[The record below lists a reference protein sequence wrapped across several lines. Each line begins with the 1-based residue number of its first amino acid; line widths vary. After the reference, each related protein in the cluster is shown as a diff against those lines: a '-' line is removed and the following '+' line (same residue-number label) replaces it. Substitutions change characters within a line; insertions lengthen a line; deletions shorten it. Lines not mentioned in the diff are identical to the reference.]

1 MLCCGLLLLQA
12 ANNLILSN
20 LWNRKT
26 RTLLTILGIAMGVA
40 AVVSL
45 SALGEGMASGME
57 EVFTSSDADLMVAQK
72 DAMMV
77 LFSKVDESISADLER
92 IPGVVEV
99 TGTVVNIVQMD
110 TVPYFIVTGE
120 DTRGFGMAHYRIVA
134 GGPILQRKQILIGKL
149 AAESFDKEV
158 GEAFRLEGATYR
170 VAGIYETGTSFED
183 GGAVM
188 SLSDAQRLFD
198 QRYQV
203 SYFNLRVNDKT
214 RIDAIRN
221 EIEDRWPKLA
231 ATRSGEQTR
240 QTEMLGMYRSFGFY
254 MGIFAVLVGGLGMMN
269 STLMSVFER
278 TREIGVLRAIG
289 WRRRRVIVMILG
301 ESVIV
306 ALLGG
311 VVGIGVGYG
320 LTEAIKLSPAVSSM
334 LVGAYTIDIFVRA
347 LGLSIGLGI
356 LSGLYP
362 AWRASKLLPAEA
374 MRAATNL
381 PESTSSMELIS
392 RILSNSSLRNL
403 WRRPT
408 RTIVTLISIGLG
420 VGFTFALMGMTS
432 GMESMFTNYI
442 SSGDSDLIVEEKDA
456 ADASLSVIS
465 ERTANNIRAH
475 PEVKS
480 VSRIVW
486 GITTAPGMPF
496 FMVNGLDPRESKIND
511 YNVREGRTLQRS
523 GEVILGRLAANS
535 LKKDLGNKMRIAG
548 ARFTIVGIYEN
559 GVSFE
564 DTGAAISLRD
574 AQDLF
579 DKQDEVSF
587 LGVALHD
594 QKRAVDVANLLEQ
607 QFADVMVGT
616 TSTFTEKM
624 QDFKTMESMMN
635 AMSGLTMLVGGIVM
649 MNAMLMSVFER
660 TQEIGLL
667 RAVGW
672 KRKRVV
678 SMIVTEGLAL
688 SLFSGIAG
696 VGIGIGLNSLLSLI
710 PLYGSFFNPIYE
722 GPIFVQIGVLVLVLG
737 VVGSIYPAWKAAS
750 LKPIEALRYE

>member
-1 MLCCGLLLLQA
+1 MLCCALLSLQVA
-12 ANNLILSN
+12 DNLIISN

-26 RTLLTILGIAMGVA
+26 RTVLTILGIAMGVA

-57 EVFTSSDADLMVAQK
+57 EIFTSSDADLMVAQK

-77 LFSKVDESISADLER
+77 LFSKVDESIAADIER

-99 TGTVVNIVQMD
+99 TGTVINIVQMD

-120 DTRGFGMAHYRIVA
+120 DTRGFGMAHYRIIA

-149 AAESFDKEV
+149 AAESFDKDV
-158 GEAFRLEGATYR
+158 GEAFRLEGSTYR

-188 SLSDAQRLFD
+188 SLSDAQRFFD

-221 EIEDRWPKLA
+221 EIENRWPKLA

-301 ESVIV
+301 ESLIV

-311 VVGIGVGYG
+311 VVGVGVGYG

-334 LVGAYTIDIFVRA
+334 LSGAYTIDIFVRA

-381 PESTSSMELIS
+381 PVSTSSMELIS
-392 RILSNSSLRNL
+392 RILSNSALRNL

-408 RTIVTLISIGLG
+408 RTFVTLISIGLG

-432 GMESMFTNYI
+432 GMESMFTNYM
-442 SSGDSDLIVEEKDA
+442 SSGDSDLMVEEKDA

-465 ERTANNIRAH
+465 ERTANSIRAH
-475 PEVKS
+475 PEVRS

-486 GITTAPGMPF
+486 GITTAPGLPF

-535 LKKDLGNKMRIAG
+535 LKKDLDDKMRIAG

-574 AQDLF
+574 AQNLF
-579 DKQDEVSF
+579 DKKGEVSF

-594 QKRAVDVANLLEQ
+594 QKRAVDVANMLEQ

-678 SMIVTEGLAL
+678 GMIVIEGLAL
-688 SLFSGIAG
+688 SLFSGVAG
-696 VGIGIGLNSLLSLI
+696 VGIGIGLNSILGLI

-722 GPIFVQIGVLVLVLG
+722 GPTFLQIGVLVLVLG

>member
-1 MLCCGLLLLQA
+1 VA
-12 ANNLILSN
+12 DNLIISN

-26 RTLLTILGIAMGVA
+26 RTVLTILGIAMGVA

-57 EVFTSSDADLMVAQK
+57 EIFTSSDADLMVAQK

-77 LFSKVDESISADLER
+77 LFSKVDESIAADIER

-99 TGTVVNIVQMD
+99 TGTVINIVQMD

-120 DTRGFGMAHYRIVA
+120 DTRGFGMAHYRIIA

-149 AAESFDKEV
+149 AAESFDKDV
-158 GEAFRLEGATYR
+158 GEAFRLEGSTYR
-170 VAGIYETGTSFED
+170 VVGIYETGTSFED

-301 ESVIV
+301 ESLIV

-311 VVGIGVGYG
+311 VVGVGVGYG

-334 LVGAYTIDIFVRA
+334 LSGAYTIDIFVRA

-381 PESTSSMELIS
+381 PVSTSSMELIS
-392 RILSNSSLRNL
+392 RILSNSALRNL

-408 RTIVTLISIGLG
+408 RTFVTLISIGLG

-432 GMESMFTNYI
+432 GMESMFTNYM
-442 SSGDSDLIVEEKDA
+442 SSGDSDLMVEEKDA

-465 ERTANNIRAH
+465 ERTANSIRAH
-475 PEVKS
+475 PEVRS

-486 GITTAPGMPF
+486 GITTAPGLPF

-535 LKKDLGNKMRIAG
+535 LKKDLDDKMRIAG

-574 AQDLF
+574 AQNLF
-579 DKQDEVSF
+579 DKKGEVSF

-594 QKRAVDVANLLEQ
+594 QKRAVDVANMLEQ

-678 SMIVTEGLAL
+678 GMIVIEGLAL
-688 SLFSGIAG
+688 SLFSGVAG
-696 VGIGIGLNSLLSLI
+696 VGIGIGLNSILGLI

-722 GPIFVQIGVLVLVLG
+722 GPTFLQIGVLVLVLG

>member
-1 MLCCGLLLLQA
+1 MLCCALLLLQVA
-12 ANNLILSN
+12 DNLIISN

-26 RTLLTILGIAMGVA
+26 RTVLTILGIAMGVA

-57 EVFTSSDADLMVAQK
+57 EIFTSSDADLMVAQK

-77 LFSKVDESISADLER
+77 LFSKVDESIAADIER

-99 TGTVVNIVQMD
+99 TGTVINIVQMD

-120 DTRGFGMAHYRIVA
+120 DTRGFGMAHYRIIA

-149 AAESFDKEV
+149 AAESFDKDV
-158 GEAFRLEGATYR
+158 GEAFRLEGSTYR

-301 ESVIV
+301 ESLIV

-311 VVGIGVGYG
+311 VVGVGVGYG

-334 LVGAYTIDIFVRA
+334 LSGAYTIDIFVRA

-381 PESTSSMELIS
+381 PVSTSSMELIS
-392 RILSNSSLRNL
+392 RILSNSALRNL

-408 RTIVTLISIGLG
+408 RTFVTLISIGLG

-432 GMESMFTNYI
+432 GMESMFTNYM
-442 SSGDSDLIVEEKDA
+442 SSGDSDLMVEEKDA

-465 ERTANNIRAH
+465 ERTANSIRAH
-475 PEVKS
+475 PEVRS

-486 GITTAPGMPF
+486 GITTAPGLPF

-535 LKKDLGNKMRIAG
+535 LKKDLDDKMRIAG

-574 AQDLF
+574 AQNLF
-579 DKQDEVSF
+579 DKKGEVSF

-594 QKRAVDVANLLEQ
+594 QKRAVDVANMLEQ

-678 SMIVTEGLAL
+678 GMIVIEGLAL
-688 SLFSGIAG
+688 SLFSGVAG
-696 VGIGIGLNSLLSLI
+696 VGIGIGLNSILGLI

-722 GPIFVQIGVLVLVLG
+722 GPTFLQIGVLVLVLG

>member
-1 MLCCGLLLLQA
+1 MLLSLRVA
-12 ANNLILSN
+12 DNLILSN

-26 RTLLTILGIAMGVA
+26 RTCLTILGIAMGVA

-45 SALGEGMASGME
+45 SALGEGMSRGME
-57 EVFTSSDADLMVAQK
+57 EVFTSSDADLMVAQT

-77 LFSKVDESISADLER
+77 LFSKVDESIAADIER
-92 IPGVVEV
+92 IPGVDEV
-99 TGTVVNIVQMD
+99 AGTVVNIVQMD

-120 DTRGFGMAHYRIVA
+120 DTSGFGMAHYRIIA

-149 AAESFDKEV
+149 AAESFDKDV

-188 SLSDAQRLFD
+188 SLSDAQRFFD

-214 RIDAIRN
+214 RIDAIKN
-221 EIEDRWPKLA
+221 EIENRWPKLA

-306 ALLGG
+306 AFLGG
-311 VVGIGVGYG
+311 VVGVSVGYG
-320 LTEAIKLSPAVSSM
+320 LTESIKLSPAVSSM
-334 LVGAYTIDIFVRA
+334 LSGEYTIDIFVRA
-347 LGLSIGLGI
+347 LGLSISLGI

-374 MRAATNL
+374 MRAGTNL
-381 PESTSSMELIS
+381 PVSTSSMEFIS
-392 RILSNSSLRNL
+392 RLLSNSSLRNL

-408 RTIVTLISIGLG
+408 RTLVTLTSIGLG
-420 VGFTFALMGMTS
+420 VGFTFALMGMAS
-432 GMESMFTNYI
+432 GMESMFTNYM
-442 SSGDSDLIVEEKDA
+442 SAGDSDLIVEEKDA

-465 ERTANNIRAH
+465 ERTANSIRAH

-486 GITTAPGMPF
+486 GITTAPGLPF

-535 LKKDLGNKMRIAG
+535 LKKELDDKMRIAG

-574 AQDLF
+574 AQNLF
-579 DKQDEVSF
+579 DKKDEVSF
-587 LGVALHD
+587 LGVAIHD
-594 QKRAVDVANLLEQ
+594 QKRAVGVANLLEQ

-678 SMIVTEGLAL
+678 SMIVIEGLAL

-696 VGIGIGLNSLLSLI
+696 VGIGIGLNSLLGLI

-737 VVGSIYPAWKAAS
+737 LVGSMYPAWKGAN

>member
-1 MLCCGLLLLQA
+1 MLCCALLSLQVA
-12 ANNLILSN
+12 DNLIISN

-26 RTLLTILGIAMGVA
+26 RTVLTILGIAMGVA

-57 EVFTSSDADLMVAQK
+57 EIFTSSDADLMVAQK

-77 LFSKVDESISADLER
+77 LFSKVDESIAADIER

-99 TGTVVNIVQMD
+99 TGTVINIVQMD

-120 DTRGFGMAHYRIVA
+120 DTRGFGMAHYRIIA

-149 AAESFDKEV
+149 AAESFDKDV
-158 GEAFRLEGATYR
+158 GEAFRLEGSTYR

-301 ESVIV
+301 ESLIV

-311 VVGIGVGYG
+311 VVGVGVGYG

-334 LVGAYTIDIFVRA
+334 LSGAYTIDIFVRA

-381 PESTSSMELIS
+381 PVSTSSMELIS
-392 RILSNSSLRNL
+392 RILSNSALRNL

-408 RTIVTLISIGLG
+408 RTFVTLISIGLG

-432 GMESMFTNYI
+432 GMESMFTNYM
-442 SSGDSDLIVEEKDA
+442 SSGDSDLMVEEKDA

-465 ERTANNIRAH
+465 ERTANSIRAH
-475 PEVKS
+475 PEVRS

-486 GITTAPGMPF
+486 GITTAPGLPF

-535 LKKDLGNKMRIAG
+535 LKKDLDDKMRIAG

-574 AQDLF
+574 AQNLF
-579 DKQDEVSF
+579 DKKGEVSF

-594 QKRAVDVANLLEQ
+594 QKRAVDVANMLEQ

-678 SMIVTEGLAL
+678 GMIVIEGLAL
-688 SLFSGIAG
+688 SLFSGVAG
-696 VGIGIGLNSLLSLI
+696 VGIGIGLNSILGLI

-722 GPIFVQIGVLVLVLG
+722 GPTFLQIGVLVLVLG

>member
-1 MLCCGLLLLQA
+1 VLCCALLSLQVA
-12 ANNLILSN
+12 DNLIISN

-26 RTLLTILGIAMGVA
+26 RTVLTILGIAMGVA

-57 EVFTSSDADLMVAQK
+57 EIFTSSDADLMVAQK

-77 LFSKVDESISADLER
+77 LFSKVDESIAADIER

-99 TGTVVNIVQMD
+99 TGTVINIVQMD

-120 DTRGFGMAHYRIVA
+120 DTRGFGMAHYRIIA

-149 AAESFDKEV
+149 AAESFDKDV
-158 GEAFRLEGATYR
+158 GEAFRLEGSTYR

-221 EIEDRWPKLA
+221 EIENRWPKLA

-301 ESVIV
+301 ESLIV

-311 VVGIGVGYG
+311 VVGVGVGYG

-334 LVGAYTIDIFVRA
+334 LSGAYTIDIFVRA

-381 PESTSSMELIS
+381 PVSTSSMELIS
-392 RILSNSSLRNL
+392 RILSNSALRNL

-408 RTIVTLISIGLG
+408 RTFVTLISIGLG

-432 GMESMFTNYI
+432 GMESMFTNYM
-442 SSGDSDLIVEEKDA
+442 SSGDSDLMVEEKDA

-465 ERTANNIRAH
+465 ERTANSIRAH
-475 PEVKS
+475 PEVRS

-486 GITTAPGMPF
+486 GITTAPGLPF

-535 LKKDLGNKMRIAG
+535 LKKDLDDKMRIAG

-574 AQDLF
+574 AQNLF
-579 DKQDEVSF
+579 DKKGEVSF

-594 QKRAVDVANLLEQ
+594 QKRAVDVANMLEQ

-678 SMIVTEGLAL
+678 GMIVIEGLAL
-688 SLFSGIAG
+688 SLFSGVAG
-696 VGIGIGLNSLLSLI
+696 VGIGIGLNSILGLI

-722 GPIFVQIGVLVLVLG
+722 GPTFLQIGVLVLVLG

>member
-1 MLCCGLLLLQA
+1 
-12 ANNLILSN
+12 
-20 LWNRKT
+20 
-26 RTLLTILGIAMGVA
+26 MGVA

-306 ALLGG
+306 SLLGG
-311 VVGIGVGYG
+311 VVGVGVGYG

-432 GMESMFTNYI
+432 GMESMFTNYM

>member
-1 MLCCGLLLLQA
+1 MLCCALLLLQVA
-12 ANNLILSN
+12 DNLIISN

-26 RTLLTILGIAMGVA
+26 RTVLTILGIAMGVA

-57 EVFTSSDADLMVAQK
+57 EIFTSSDADLMVAQK

-77 LFSKVDESISADLER
+77 LFSKVDESIAADIER

-99 TGTVVNIVQMD
+99 TGTVINIVQMD

-120 DTRGFGMAHYRIVA
+120 DTRGFGMAHYRIIA

-149 AAESFDKEV
+149 AAESFDKDV
-158 GEAFRLEGATYR
+158 GEAFRLEGSTYR
-170 VAGIYETGTSFED
+170 VVGIYETGTSFED

-301 ESVIV
+301 ESLIV

-311 VVGIGVGYG
+311 VVGVGVGYG

-334 LVGAYTIDIFVRA
+334 LSGAYTIDIFVRA

-381 PESTSSMELIS
+381 PVSTSSMELIS
-392 RILSNSSLRNL
+392 RILSNSALRNL

-408 RTIVTLISIGLG
+408 RTFVTLISIGLG

-432 GMESMFTNYI
+432 GMESMFTNYM
-442 SSGDSDLIVEEKDA
+442 SSGDSDLMVEEKDA

-465 ERTANNIRAH
+465 ERTANSIRAH
-475 PEVKS
+475 PEVRS

-486 GITTAPGMPF
+486 GITTAPGLPF

-535 LKKDLGNKMRIAG
+535 LKKDLDDKMRIAG

-574 AQDLF
+574 AQNLF
-579 DKQDEVSF
+579 DKKGEVSF

-594 QKRAVDVANLLEQ
+594 QKRAVDVANMLEQ

-678 SMIVTEGLAL
+678 GMIVIEGLAL
-688 SLFSGIAG
+688 SLFSGVAG
-696 VGIGIGLNSLLSLI
+696 VGIGIGLNSILGLI

-722 GPIFVQIGVLVLVLG
+722 GPTFLQIGVLVLVLG

>member
-1 MLCCGLLLLQA
+1 MLCCALLLLQVA
-12 ANNLILSN
+12 DNLIISN

-26 RTLLTILGIAMGVA
+26 RTVLTILGIAMGVA

-57 EVFTSSDADLMVAQK
+57 EIFTSSDADLMVAQK

-77 LFSKVDESISADLER
+77 LFSKVDESIAADIER

-99 TGTVVNIVQMD
+99 TGTVINIVQMD

-120 DTRGFGMAHYRIVA
+120 DTRGFGMAHYRIIA

-149 AAESFDKEV
+149 AAESFDKDV
-158 GEAFRLEGATYR
+158 GEAFRLEGSTYR

-221 EIEDRWPKLA
+221 EIENRWPKLA

-301 ESVIV
+301 ESLIV

-311 VVGIGVGYG
+311 VVGVGVGYG

-334 LVGAYTIDIFVRA
+334 LSGAYTIDIFVRA

-381 PESTSSMELIS
+381 PVSTSSMELIS
-392 RILSNSSLRNL
+392 RILSNSALRNL

-408 RTIVTLISIGLG
+408 RTFVTLISIGLG

-432 GMESMFTNYI
+432 GMESMFTNYM
-442 SSGDSDLIVEEKDA
+442 SSGDSDLMVEEKDA

-465 ERTANNIRAH
+465 ERTANSIRAH
-475 PEVKS
+475 PEVRS

-486 GITTAPGMPF
+486 GITTAPGLPF

-535 LKKDLGNKMRIAG
+535 LKKDLDDKMRIAG

-574 AQDLF
+574 AQNLF
-579 DKQDEVSF
+579 DKKGEVSF

-594 QKRAVDVANLLEQ
+594 QKRAVDVANMLEQ

-678 SMIVTEGLAL
+678 GMIVIEGLAL
-688 SLFSGIAG
+688 SLFSGVAG
-696 VGIGIGLNSLLSLI
+696 VGIGIGLNSILGLI

-722 GPIFVQIGVLVLVLG
+722 GPTFLQIGVLVLVLG

>member
-1 MLCCGLLLLQA
+1 VLCCALLSLQVA
-12 ANNLILSN
+12 DNLIISN

-26 RTLLTILGIAMGVA
+26 RTVLTILGIAMGVA

-57 EVFTSSDADLMVAQK
+57 EIFTSSDADLMVAQK

-77 LFSKVDESISADLER
+77 LFSKVDESIAADIER

-99 TGTVVNIVQMD
+99 TGTVINIVQMD

-120 DTRGFGMAHYRIVA
+120 DTRGFGMAHYRIIA

-149 AAESFDKEV
+149 AAESFDKDV
-158 GEAFRLEGATYR
+158 GEAFRLEGSTYR

-221 EIEDRWPKLA
+221 EIENRWPKLA

-301 ESVIV
+301 ESLIV

-311 VVGIGVGYG
+311 VVGVGVGYG

-334 LVGAYTIDIFVRA
+334 LSGAYTIDIFVRA

-381 PESTSSMELIS
+381 PVSTSSMELIS
-392 RILSNSSLRNL
+392 RILSNSALRNL

-408 RTIVTLISIGLG
+408 RTFVTLISIGLG

-432 GMESMFTNYI
+432 GMESMFTNYM
-442 SSGDSDLIVEEKDA
+442 SSGDSDLMVEEKDA

-465 ERTANNIRAH
+465 ERTANSIRAH
-475 PEVKS
+475 PEVRS

-486 GITTAPGMPF
+486 
-496 FMVNGLDPRESKIND
+496 E
-511 YNVREGRTLQRS
+511 
-523 GEVILGRLAANS
+523 
-535 LKKDLGNKMRIAG
+535 
-548 ARFTIVGIYEN
+548 
-559 GVSFE
+559 
-564 DTGAAISLRD
+564 
-574 AQDLF
+574 
-579 DKQDEVSF
+579 
-587 LGVALHD
+587 
-594 QKRAVDVANLLEQ
+594 
-607 QFADVMVGT
+607 
-616 TSTFTEKM
+616 
-624 QDFKTMESMMN
+624 
-635 AMSGLTMLVGGIVM
+635 
-649 MNAMLMSVFER
+649 
-660 TQEIGLL
+660 
-667 RAVGW
+667 
-672 KRKRVV
+672 
-678 SMIVTEGLAL
+678 
-688 SLFSGIAG
+688 
-696 VGIGIGLNSLLSLI
+696 
-710 PLYGSFFNPIYE
+710 
-722 GPIFVQIGVLVLVLG
+722 
-737 VVGSIYPAWKAAS
+737 
-750 LKPIEALRYE
+750 

>member
-1 MLCCGLLLLQA
+1 VLCCALLLLQVA
-12 ANNLILSN
+12 DNLIISN

-26 RTLLTILGIAMGVA
+26 RTVLTILGIAMGVA

-57 EVFTSSDADLMVAQK
+57 EIFTSSDADLMVAQK

-77 LFSKVDESISADLER
+77 LFSKVDESIAADIER

-99 TGTVVNIVQMD
+99 TGTVINIVQMD

-120 DTRGFGMAHYRIVA
+120 DTRGFGMAHYRIIA

-149 AAESFDKEV
+149 AAESFDKDV
-158 GEAFRLEGATYR
+158 GEAFRLEGSTYR
-170 VAGIYETGTSFED
+170 VVGIYETGTSFED

-301 ESVIV
+301 ESLIV

-311 VVGIGVGYG
+311 VVGVGVGYG

-334 LVGAYTIDIFVRA
+334 LSGAYTIDIFVRA

-381 PESTSSMELIS
+381 PVSTSSMELIS
-392 RILSNSSLRNL
+392 RILSNSALRNL

-408 RTIVTLISIGLG
+408 RTFVTLISIGLG

-432 GMESMFTNYI
+432 GMESMFTNYM
-442 SSGDSDLIVEEKDA
+442 SSGDSDLMVEEKDA

-465 ERTANNIRAH
+465 ERTANSIRAH
-475 PEVKS
+475 PEVRS

-486 GITTAPGMPF
+486 GITTAPGLPF

-535 LKKDLGNKMRIAG
+535 LKKDLDDKMRIAG

-574 AQDLF
+574 AQNLF
-579 DKQDEVSF
+579 DKKGEVSF

-594 QKRAVDVANLLEQ
+594 QKRAVDVANMLEQ

-678 SMIVTEGLAL
+678 GMIVIEGLAL
-688 SLFSGIAG
+688 SLFSGVAG
-696 VGIGIGLNSLLSLI
+696 VGIGIGLNSILGLI

-722 GPIFVQIGVLVLVLG
+722 GPTFLQIGVLVLVLG

>member
-1 MLCCGLLLLQA
+1 M
-12 ANNLILSN
+12 
-20 LWNRKT
+20 
-26 RTLLTILGIAMGVA
+26 TILGIAMGVA

-120 DTRGFGMAHYRIVA
+120 DTRGFGMVHYRIVA

-170 VAGIYETGTSFED
+170 VSGIYETGTSFED

-311 VVGIGVGYG
+311 VVGVGVGYG

-334 LVGAYTIDIFVRA
+334 LTGAYTIDIFVRA

-381 PESTSSMELIS
+381 PVSTSSMELIS

-408 RTIVTLISIGLG
+408 RTFVTLISIGLG
-420 VGFTFALMGMTS
+420 VGFTFALMGMTN
-432 GMESMFTNYI
+432 GMESMFTNYM

-480 VSRIVW
+480 ISRIVW

-511 YNVREGRTLQRS
+511 YNVRDGRTLQRS

-535 LKKDLGNKMRIAG
+535 LKKNLGNKMRIAG

-579 DKQDEVSF
+579 DKQGEVSF
-587 LGVALHD
+587 LGIALHD
-594 QKRAVDVANLLEQ
+594 QKRAIDVANLLEQ

-678 SMIVTEGLAL
+678 SMIVIEGLAL
-688 SLFSGIAG
+688 SLFSGITG
-696 VGIGIGLNSLLSLI
+696 IGIGIGLNSLLGLI
-710 PLYGSFFNPIYE
+710 PLYGSFFNPIYDA
-722 GPIFVQIGVLVLVLG
+722 PIFVQIGVLVLVLG
-737 VVGSIYPAWKAAS
+737 VVGSIYPAWKSAS

>member
-1 MLCCGLLLLQA
+1 
-12 ANNLILSN
+12 
-20 LWNRKT
+20 
-26 RTLLTILGIAMGVA
+26 MGVA

-120 DTRGFGMAHYRIVA
+120 DTRGFSMAHYRIIA
-134 GGPILQRKQILIGKL
+134 GSPILQRKQILIGKL
-149 AAESFDKEV
+149 AAESFDKDI

-170 VAGIYETGTSFED
+170 VVGIYETGTSFED

-214 RIDAIRN
+214 RIDLIRN

-306 ALLGG
+306 AILGG
-311 VVGIGVGYG
+311 VVGVGVGYG
-320 LTEAIKLSPAVSSM
+320 LTEAIKLSPAVNSM
-334 LVGAYTIDIFVRA
+334 LEGTYTIDIFVRA

-381 PESTSSMELIS
+381 PASSSGMELLS

-408 RTIVTLISIGLG
+408 RTLVTLISIGLG
-420 VGFTFALMGMTS
+420 VGFTFALMGMS
-432 GMESMFTNYI
+432 KGMESMFTNYM

-559 GVSFE
+559 GVGFE

-579 DKQDEVSF
+579 DKQGEVSF

-594 QKRAVDVANLLEQ
+594 RERGVDVANLLEQ
-607 QFADVMVGT
+607 QFTDVMVGT
-616 TSTFTEKM
+616 TTTFTEKM
-624 QDFKTMESMMN
+624 QDFKTMESLMN

-678 SMIVTEGLAL
+678 GMIVIEGLAL
-688 SLFSGIAG
+688 SLLSGIAG
-696 VGIGIGLNSLLSLI
+696 VGIGIGLNSLLGLI
-710 PLYGSFFNPIYE
+710 PLYGSFLNPIYE
-722 GPIFVQIGVLVLVLG
+722 GPIFLQIGVLVLVLG

>member
-1 MLCCGLLLLQA
+1 
-12 ANNLILSN
+12 
-20 LWNRKT
+20 
-26 RTLLTILGIAMGVA
+26 MGVA

-203 SYFNLRVNDKT
+203 GYFNLRVNDKT

-311 VVGIGVGYG
+311 VVGVGVGYG

-334 LVGAYTIDIFVRA
+334 LAGAYTIDIFVRA

-381 PESTSSMELIS
+381 PVSTSSMELIS

-408 RTIVTLISIGLG
+408 RTFVTLISIGLG

-432 GMESMFTNYI
+432 GMESMFTNYM

-579 DKQDEVSF
+579 DKQGEVSF

-678 SMIVTEGLAL
+678 SMIVIEGLAL

-696 VGIGIGLNSLLSLI
+696 VGIGIGLNSLLGLI

>member
-1 MLCCGLLLLQA
+1 
-12 ANNLILSN
+12 
-20 LWNRKT
+20 
-26 RTLLTILGIAMGVA
+26 MGVA

-432 GMESMFTNYI
+432 GMESMFTNYM

>member
-1 MLCCGLLLLQA
+1 MLCCALLSLQVA
-12 ANNLILSN
+12 DNLIISN

-26 RTLLTILGIAMGVA
+26 RTVLTILGIAMGVA

-57 EVFTSSDADLMVAQK
+57 EIFTSSDADLMVAQK

-77 LFSKVDESISADLER
+77 LFSKVDESIAADIER

-99 TGTVVNIVQMD
+99 TGTVINIVQMD

-120 DTRGFGMAHYRIVA
+120 DTRGFGMAHYRIIA

-149 AAESFDKEV
+149 AAESFDKDV
-158 GEAFRLEGATYR
+158 GEAFRLEGSTYR
-170 VAGIYETGTSFED
+170 VVGIYETGTSFED

-301 ESVIV
+301 ESLIV

-311 VVGIGVGYG
+311 VVGVGVGYG

-334 LVGAYTIDIFVRA
+334 LSGAYTIDIFVRA

-381 PESTSSMELIS
+381 PVSTSSMELIS
-392 RILSNSSLRNL
+392 RILSNSALRNL

-408 RTIVTLISIGLG
+408 RTFVTLISIGLG

-432 GMESMFTNYI
+432 GMESMFTNYM
-442 SSGDSDLIVEEKDA
+442 SSGDSDLMVEEKDA

-465 ERTANNIRAH
+465 ERTANSIRAH
-475 PEVKS
+475 PEVRS

-486 GITTAPGMPF
+486 GITTAPGLPF

-535 LKKDLGNKMRIAG
+535 LKKDLDDKMRIAG

-574 AQDLF
+574 AQNLF
-579 DKQDEVSF
+579 DKKGEVSF

-594 QKRAVDVANLLEQ
+594 QKRAVDVANMLEQ

-678 SMIVTEGLAL
+678 GMIVIEGLAL
-688 SLFSGIAG
+688 SLFSGVAG
-696 VGIGIGLNSLLSLI
+696 VGIGIGLNSILGLI

-722 GPIFVQIGVLVLVLG
+722 GPTFLQIGVLVLVLG

>member
-1 MLCCGLLLLQA
+1 M
-12 ANNLILSN
+12 IISN

-26 RTLLTILGIAMGVA
+26 RTVLTILGIAMGVA

-57 EVFTSSDADLMVAQK
+57 EIFTSSDADLMVAQK

-77 LFSKVDESISADLER
+77 LFSKVDESIAADIER

-99 TGTVVNIVQMD
+99 TGTVINIVQMD

-120 DTRGFGMAHYRIVA
+120 DTRGFGMAHYRIIA

-149 AAESFDKEV
+149 AAESFDKDV
-158 GEAFRLEGATYR
+158 GEAFRLEGSTYR
-170 VAGIYETGTSFED
+170 VVGIYETGTSFED

-221 EIEDRWPKLA
+221 EIENRWPKLA

-301 ESVIV
+301 ESLIV

-311 VVGIGVGYG
+311 VVGVGVGYG

-334 LVGAYTIDIFVRA
+334 LSGAYTIDIFVRA

-381 PESTSSMELIS
+381 PVSTSSMELIS
-392 RILSNSSLRNL
+392 RILSNSALRNL

-408 RTIVTLISIGLG
+408 RTFVTLISIGLG

-432 GMESMFTNYI
+432 GMESMFTNYM
-442 SSGDSDLIVEEKDA
+442 SSGDSDLMVEEKDA

-465 ERTANNIRAH
+465 ERTANSIRAH
-475 PEVKS
+475 PEVRS

-486 GITTAPGMPF
+486 GITTAPGLPF

-535 LKKDLGNKMRIAG
+535 LKKDLDDKMRIAG

-574 AQDLF
+574 AQNLF
-579 DKQDEVSF
+579 DKKGEVSF

-594 QKRAVDVANLLEQ
+594 QKRAVDVANMLEQ

-678 SMIVTEGLAL
+678 GMIVIEGLAL
-688 SLFSGIAG
+688 SLFSGVAG
-696 VGIGIGLNSLLSLI
+696 VGIGIGLNSILGLI

-722 GPIFVQIGVLVLVLG
+722 GPTFLQIGVLVLVLG

>member
-1 MLCCGLLLLQA
+1 MLCCALLSLQVA
-12 ANNLILSN
+12 DNLIISN

-26 RTLLTILGIAMGVA
+26 RTVLTILGIAMGVA

-57 EVFTSSDADLMVAQK
+57 EIFTSSDADLMVAQK

-77 LFSKVDESISADLER
+77 LFSKVDESIAADIER

-99 TGTVVNIVQMD
+99 TGTVINIVQMD

-120 DTRGFGMAHYRIVA
+120 DTRGFGMAHYRIIA

-149 AAESFDKEV
+149 AAESFDKDV
-158 GEAFRLEGATYR
+158 GEAFRLEGSTYR
-170 VAGIYETGTSFED
+170 VVGIYETGTSFED

-221 EIEDRWPKLA
+221 EIENRWPKLA

-301 ESVIV
+301 ESLIV

-311 VVGIGVGYG
+311 VVGVGVGYG

-334 LVGAYTIDIFVRA
+334 LSGAYTIDIFVRA

-381 PESTSSMELIS
+381 PVSTSSMELIS
-392 RILSNSSLRNL
+392 RILSNSALRNL

-408 RTIVTLISIGLG
+408 RTFVTLISIGLG

-432 GMESMFTNYI
+432 GMESMFTNYM
-442 SSGDSDLIVEEKDA
+442 SSGDSDLMVEEKDA

-465 ERTANNIRAH
+465 ERTANSIRAH
-475 PEVKS
+475 PEVRS

-486 GITTAPGMPF
+486 GITTAPGLPF

-535 LKKDLGNKMRIAG
+535 LKKDLDDKMRIAG

-574 AQDLF
+574 AQNLF
-579 DKQDEVSF
+579 DKKGEVSF

-594 QKRAVDVANLLEQ
+594 QKRAVDVANMLEQ

-678 SMIVTEGLAL
+678 GMIVIEGLAL
-688 SLFSGIAG
+688 SLFSGVAG
-696 VGIGIGLNSLLSLI
+696 VGIGIGLNSILGLI

-722 GPIFVQIGVLVLVLG
+722 GPTFLQIGVLVLVLG

>member
-1 MLCCGLLLLQA
+1 
-12 ANNLILSN
+12 
-20 LWNRKT
+20 
-26 RTLLTILGIAMGVA
+26 MGVA

-45 SALGEGMASGME
+45 SALGEGMATGME

-77 LFSKVDESISADLER
+77 LFSKVDESVSADLER

-311 VVGIGVGYG
+311 VVGVGVGYG

-334 LVGAYTIDIFVRA
+334 LTGAYTIDIFVRA

-381 PESTSSMELIS
+381 PVSTSSMELIS

-408 RTIVTLISIGLG
+408 RTFVTLISIGLG
-420 VGFTFALMGMTS
+420 VGFTFALMGMTN
-432 GMESMFTNYI
+432 GMESMFTNYM

-465 ERTANNIRAH
+465 ERTANNISAH

-511 YNVREGRTLQRS
+511 YNIREGRTLQRS

-535 LKKDLGNKMRIAG
+535 LKKNLGNKMRISG

-594 QKRAVDVANLLEQ
+594 QKRAIDVANLLEQ

-678 SMIVTEGLAL
+678 SMIVIEGLAL
-688 SLFSGIAG
+688 SLFSGITG
-696 VGIGIGLNSLLSLI
+696 VGIGIGLNSLLGLI
-710 PLYGSFFNPIYE
+710 PLYGSFFNPIYDA
-722 GPIFVQIGVLVLVLG
+722 PIFVQIGVLVLVLG

>member
-1 MLCCGLLLLQA
+1 VA
-12 ANNLILSN
+12 DNLIISN

-26 RTLLTILGIAMGVA
+26 RTVLTILGIAMGVA

-57 EVFTSSDADLMVAQK
+57 EIFTSSDADLMVAQK

-77 LFSKVDESISADLER
+77 LFSKVDESIAADIER

-99 TGTVVNIVQMD
+99 TGTVINIVQMD

-120 DTRGFGMAHYRIVA
+120 DTRGFGMAHYRIIA

-149 AAESFDKEV
+149 AAESFDKDV
-158 GEAFRLEGATYR
+158 GEAFRLEGSTYR

-221 EIEDRWPKLA
+221 EIENRWPKLA

-301 ESVIV
+301 ESLIV

-311 VVGIGVGYG
+311 VVGVGVGYG

-334 LVGAYTIDIFVRA
+334 LSGAYTIDIFVRA

-381 PESTSSMELIS
+381 PVSTSSMELIS
-392 RILSNSSLRNL
+392 RILSNSALRNL

-408 RTIVTLISIGLG
+408 RTFVTLISIGLG

-432 GMESMFTNYI
+432 GMESMFTNYM
-442 SSGDSDLIVEEKDA
+442 SSGDSDLMVEEKDA

-465 ERTANNIRAH
+465 ERTANSIRAH
-475 PEVKS
+475 PEVRS

-486 GITTAPGMPF
+486 GITTAPGLPF

-535 LKKDLGNKMRIAG
+535 LKKDLDDKMRIAG

-574 AQDLF
+574 AQNLF
-579 DKQDEVSF
+579 DKKGEVSF

-594 QKRAVDVANLLEQ
+594 QKRAVDVANMLEQ

-678 SMIVTEGLAL
+678 GMIVIEGLAL
-688 SLFSGIAG
+688 SLFSGVAG
-696 VGIGIGLNSLLSLI
+696 VGIGIGLNSILGLI

-722 GPIFVQIGVLVLVLG
+722 GPTFLQIGVLVLVLG

>member
-1 MLCCGLLLLQA
+1 MA
-12 ANNLILSN
+12 DNLIISN

-26 RTLLTILGIAMGVA
+26 RTVLTILGIAMGVA

-57 EVFTSSDADLMVAQK
+57 EIFTSSDADLMVAQK

-77 LFSKVDESISADLER
+77 LFSKVDESIAADIER

-99 TGTVVNIVQMD
+99 TGTVINIVQMD

-120 DTRGFGMAHYRIVA
+120 DTRGFGMAHYRIIA

-149 AAESFDKEV
+149 AAESFDKDV
-158 GEAFRLEGATYR
+158 GEAFRLEGSTYR

-221 EIEDRWPKLA
+221 EIENRWPKLA

-301 ESVIV
+301 ESLIV

-311 VVGIGVGYG
+311 VVGVGVGYG

-334 LVGAYTIDIFVRA
+334 LSGAYTIDIFVRA

-381 PESTSSMELIS
+381 PVSTSSMELIS
-392 RILSNSSLRNL
+392 RILSNSALRNL

-408 RTIVTLISIGLG
+408 RTFVTLISIGLG

-432 GMESMFTNYI
+432 GMESMFTNYM
-442 SSGDSDLIVEEKDA
+442 SSGDSDLMVEEKDA

-465 ERTANNIRAH
+465 ERTANSIRAH
-475 PEVKS
+475 PEVRS

-486 GITTAPGMPF
+486 GITTAPGLPF

-535 LKKDLGNKMRIAG
+535 LKKDLDDKMRIAG

-574 AQDLF
+574 AQNLF
-579 DKQDEVSF
+579 DKKGEVSF

-594 QKRAVDVANLLEQ
+594 QKRAVDVANMLEQ

-678 SMIVTEGLAL
+678 GMIVIEGLAL
-688 SLFSGIAG
+688 SLFSGVAG
-696 VGIGIGLNSLLSLI
+696 VGIGIGLNSILGLI

-722 GPIFVQIGVLVLVLG
+722 GPTFLQIGVLVLVLG